1 MKIKANLKLR
11 NIAGEN
17 VVILQN
23 REVSDMTKLLSLNA
37 TSKYLWEQ
45 LKGKEFEIKDVKKAI
60 LDQWDIEEKLANKD
74 AQKWVDL
81 LKENG
86 VIE

>member
-1 MKIKANLKLR
+1 MKIKENLKLR

-23 REVSDMTKLLSLNA
+23 KEVSDMTKLLSLNK
-37 TSKYLWEQ
+37 TSKYLWDQ
-45 LKGKEFEIKDVKKAI
+45 LKGKDFEASDVKKAL
-60 LDQWDIEEKLANKD
+60 LDHWDIEEQLASTD
-74 AQKWVDL
+74 AQKWIKL